1 VRALSADTDRDSD
14 KVQIALLRRAGAA
27 RRAAMALSLS
37 AQVIGL
43 ARRALRRSLP
53 GASEEE
59 IGLRFVERNYGREL
73 ASGLRRFLAARRP

>member
-14 KVQIALLRRAGAA
+14 RVQIELLRRAGAA
-27 RRAAMALSLS
+27 RRAGMALSLS

-53 GASEEE
+53 GASEDE

-73 ASGLRRFLAARRP
+73 ASALRRFLAARRP